1 MFRVRRPSNPHRPL
15 STAGTHEDQRHSTG
29 VDWTAKKCLLSTD
42 GNLVCHVCTG
52 KRKGR
57 CNDDDIEEFL
67 AQLGPACKH
76 RLENLAVTCPVSAK
90 LRQWL
95 LARGQAAARMDLAAL
110 TLVTPA
116 STRLAG

>member
-1 MFRVRRPSNPHRPL
+1 MWLKDNMGGSNLHTVTALCEREMYGKYVPGAQTSLHRWL
-15 STAGTHEDQRHSTG
+15 HEDQRHSTG

-42 GNLVCHVCTG
+42 GNLVCHVYTG

-90 LRQWL
+90 LRQW
-95 LARGQAAARMDLAAL
+95 
-110 TLVTPA
+110 
-116 STRLAG
+116 